1 MYFHPSILTE
11 AQKQQR
17 LAAYHDL
24 ARLWLDG
31 IDRQYRLHTD
41 AFAAFCARQQE
52 ALQALSAA
60 FHNAGLLARWSGCAV
75 RAPLGLLQVSI
86 GSNEIAVDVQ
96 RQIAVLVN
104 RHGKEPRKGAGELDE
119 SERGVSIR
127 ADASVRGQSR
137 RGQMM
142 A

>member
-31 IDRQYRLHTD
+31 IDHQYRLHTD

-52 ALQALSAA
+52 ALQALSVA
-60 FHNAGLLARWSGCAV
+60 FDNARTMARWSGCAV
-75 RAPLGLLQVSI
+75 RAPLGLLQVSM
-86 GSNEIAVDVQ
+86 GSGEIAADVQ
-96 RQIAVLVN
+96 RQIAVLAN
-104 RHGKEPRKGAGELDE
+104 RHAKEPNRSAVEREEDG
-119 SERGVSIR
+119 RGVSAR
-127 ADASVRGQSR
+127 VDSSDRGVSR
-137 RGQMM
+137 RRQMM